1 MTAKLENKTKFHE
14 QKRTGY
20 KILLVA
26 LILIGAMATWFTLNL
41 TSRKLSESALEKARI
56 VAQSINLK
64 RVQSLSGNKTDLLAP
79 DYLRI
84 KEQLTQ
90 INQSLTTCR
99 FLYLMGRKSDGTVF
113 FFMDSQKPN
122 SKDYAHPG
130 LVYDEV
136 PNEYLYTFN
145 TGKPQTVGPVKDR
158 WGVLITSLIP
168 LYNPNTKE
176 LIAVL
181 GMDVDADDWNRIIIL
196 QSMLPISLTLLI
208 LLLILYLYM
217 LNKNRQMVK
226 LQYAEK
232 KTLALELQNTLKHVK
247 QLQGI
252 LPMCANCK
260 SIRDNKGYWNQIESY
275 LCDHSEA
282 ILSHGLCEKC
292 AEDLYGEATWYQKN
306 KEDA

>member
-1 MTAKLENKTKFHE
+1 
-14 QKRTGY
+14 
-20 KILLVA
+20 
-26 LILIGAMATWFTLNL
+26 
-41 TSRKLSESALEKARI
+41 
-56 VAQSINLK
+56 
-64 RVQSLSGNKTDLLAP
+64 
-79 DYLRI
+79 
-84 KEQLTQ
+84 
-90 INQSLTTCR
+90 
-99 FLYLMGRKSDGTVF
+99 
-113 FFMDSQKPN
+113 
-122 SKDYAHPG
+122 
-130 LVYDEV
+130 
-136 PNEYLYTFN
+136 
-145 TGKPQTVGPVKDR
+145 
-158 WGVLITSLIP
+158 
-168 LYNPNTKE
+168 
-176 LIAVL
+176 
-181 GMDVDADDWNRIIIL
+181 
-196 QSMLPISLTLLI
+196 
-208 LLLILYLYM
+208 M